1 VSRASSLRVVTFVLL
16 LGAVIIFFSG
26 FSPNFATTANLAA
39 MLRHMSA
46 TELSALGLTFVV
58 VVRKSDLAFP
68 GIASFGAMTVGWLV
82 AQENNL
88 VVALVAGIGIG
99 VIFGAIS
106 GAAVGF
112 LRLPDIVSTIAIG
125 SISLS
130 LSYIYSSGATISD
143 NFMSAGMTD
152 INDHRV
158 AFLDAPVF
166 VMLVVN
172 VVAWLIL
179 HRSRFGQGFYAT
191 GENPRS
197 AVFSG
202 IRIRMYLLG
211 AFAVSAGMS
220 CLAGILRCAEAGQA
234 DVSAGGGLL
243 MPAYASVYLG
253 AALFGRASVLAT
265 FASSLLISATLN
277 GSTVLNVPYYYG
289 DGMIGAILL
298 IAITV
303 FDPRTGR
310 LFSAA
315 MFRSGYRANVEL

>member
-1 VSRASSLRVVTFVLL
+1 VSRASSLRVLAFVLL
-16 LGAVIIFFSG
+16 LAAVTVFFSSI
-26 FSPNFATTANLAA
+26 SPNFATTANLAA
-39 MLRHMSA
+39 ILRHMSA

-58 VVRKSDLAFP
+58 VVRKSDLSFP
-68 GIASFGAMTVGWLV
+68 GIASLGAMTAGWLV
-82 AQENNL
+82 AQEQYL
-88 VVALVAGIGIG
+88 VIALFAGIGIG

-106 GAAVGF
+106 GTAVGF
-112 LRLPDIVSTIAIG
+112 MRLPDIVSTIAIG

-130 LSYIYSSGATISD
+130 LSYLYSRGATISD

-158 AFLDAPVF
+158 AFLDGPVF
-166 VMLVVN
+166 IMLVMN
-172 VVAWLIL
+172 VAAWLIL

-197 AVFSG
+197 AFFSG
-202 IRIRMYLLG
+202 VRIRMYLLS
-211 AFAVSAGMS
+211 AFAISGGMS

-234 DVSAGGGLL
+234 DVSAGSSFL

-265 FASSLLISATLN
+265 FASSVLISVALN
-277 GSTVLNVPYYYG
+277 GFTLLNIPYYFG
-289 DGMIGAILL
+289 DGIISAILL

-310 LFSAA
+310 LLSAKI
-315 MFRSGYRANVEL
+315 FRCGYRTNVEL